1 MEVTE
6 EQQPKD
12 LDEDDIQMLLFKDHS
27 NFKTLNLFRNSC
39 FIFWALRS
47 DLHKKMVEF
56 YWELRL

>member
-39 FIFWALRS
+39 FIFGGS
-47 DLHKKMVEF
+47 
-56 YWELRL
+56 